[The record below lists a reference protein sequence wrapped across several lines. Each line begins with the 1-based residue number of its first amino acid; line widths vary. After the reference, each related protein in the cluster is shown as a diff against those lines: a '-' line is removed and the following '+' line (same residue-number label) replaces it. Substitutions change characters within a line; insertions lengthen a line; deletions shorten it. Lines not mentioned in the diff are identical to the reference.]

1 MTNLQ
6 LEARLRRAAGTY
18 RRMAPVIPDLEPR
31 ILAQVAVTPRAPS
44 RQRFGGRSLVIQL
57 AATAAL
63 LIFAIGVA
71 FLIRESRLLQQLL
84 PVTTPIP
91 SASPSPPKSAGG
103 GGSYKYSVFG
113 MGMWHPGG
121 MMVTPSIGWSGGTL
135 LSRTTDGRAHWTIV
149 TPSDLRNPND
159 TLITEYLD
167 ATHAWIVQD
176 LGDRT
181 NVLRTTDGGRTWHQG
196 APIMHR
202 GGSTIQIDFVDP
214 AHGWLLTE
222 ASGYQAPFTVY
233 RTTDGGAHW
242 QLTSVSTTKA
252 TAMSGTFGCAQWCL
266 VSFASPTAGSIT
278 SLNAV
283 DTDSGMS
290 LLITHDGGVTWTR
303 VSVPLSASQA
313 QCPCFVDR
321 PVFLDAA
328 HGFLVVWSA
337 AGPIGVPIIGHLFVS
352 ADAGNTWSARAL
364 PGEAESDIGFSD
376 PLHGWAIAASVADI
390 SSLDF
395 AAGPELPL
403 PLYRT
408 EDGGMT
414 WVRVSNALKL
424 RSTNGEIRR
433 INFLDQNV
441 GFVFS
446 VQTGRPQVL
455 KTVDGGRT
463 WIPTEGTPPPAPVGG

>member
-31 ILAQVAVTPRAPS
+31 ILAHVAMTPRAPS
-44 RQRFGGRSLVIQL
+44 RQRFGGRSLAIQL

-71 FLIRESRLLQQLL
+71 FLIRESRLRQQPL

-91 SASPSPPKSAGG
+91 SASPTPPKSAGG

-135 LSRTTDGRAHWTIV
+135 FSRTTDGRAHWTIV

-159 TLITEYLD
+159 TLRTDYLD

-176 LGDRT
+176 LADRT
-181 NVLRTTDGGRTWHQG
+181 NVLRTADGGRTWHQG
-196 APIMHR
+196 APIMHS
-202 GGSTIQIDFVDP
+202 GASTIQIDFVDP

-222 ASGYQAPFTVY
+222 GSAYQAFTLY

-252 TAMSGTFGCAQWCL
+252 DAKPGTFGCPQWCL

-283 DTDSGMS
+283 ITDSGMS
-290 LLITHDGGVTWTR
+290 LLSTHDGGVTWTR

-364 PGEAESDIGFSD
+364 PGDAESDIGFSD
-376 PLHGWAIAASVADI
+376 PLHGWAIAASVVDI

-408 EDGGMT
+408 DDGGMT

-424 RSTNGEIRR
+424 RSGNGEIRH
-433 INFLDQNV
+433 ISFLDQDV

-446 VQTGRPQVL
+446 VQTGKPQLL

-463 WIPTEGTPPPAPVGG
+463 WTPAGGTLPPAPVGG

>member
-1 MTNLQ
+1 
-6 LEARLRRAAGTY
+6 
-18 RRMAPVIPDLEPR
+18 
-31 ILAQVAVTPRAPS
+31 
-44 RQRFGGRSLVIQL
+44 
-57 AATAAL
+57 
-63 LIFAIGVA
+63 
-71 FLIRESRLLQQLL
+71 
-84 PVTTPIP
+84 
-91 SASPSPPKSAGG
+91 
-103 GGSYKYSVFG
+103 

-121 MMVTPSIGWSGGTL
+121 MMVTPSIGWAGGRL
-135 LSRTTDGRAHWTIV
+135 LSRTTDDRAHWTNV
-149 TPSDLRNPND
+149 TPSDLRNPNN
-159 TLITEYLD
+159 TPLTEYLD

-176 LGDRT
+176 LPDRT
-181 NVLRTTDGGRTWHQG
+181 NVLRTADGGRTWQQG
-196 APIMHR
+196 GPITR
-202 GGSTIQIDFVDP
+202 SGGSTIQIDFVDP

-222 ASGYQAPFTVY
+222 GSGSQAPFRLY

-242 QLTSVSTTKA
+242 QLTSVSTTQA
-252 TAMSGTFGCAQWCL
+252 TAKPGTFGCAQWCL

-283 DTDSGMS
+283 NTDSGMS
-290 LLITHDGGVTWTR
+290 LLITHDGGVNWTR
-303 VSVPLSASQA
+303 ESVPLSASQA

-337 AGPIGVPIIGHLFVS
+337 AGPIGVPIIGHLFVT
-352 ADAGNTWSARAL
+352 ADAGNTWSARTL

-376 PLHGWAIAASVADI
+376 PLHGWAIASSVADI

-395 AAGPELPL
+395 AAGPDLPL

-424 RSTNGEIRR
+424 RSSNGEIRR
-433 INFLDQNV
+433 INFLDRNV

-446 VQTGRPQVL
+446 LQTGRPQFL
-455 KTVDGGRT
+455 NTVDGGRT
-463 WIPTEGTPPPAPVGG
+463 WIPTGGTPPPAPVGG